1 MIEYKEN
8 YGADAD
14 GNRGR
19 MITEYELE
27 LSDEPEII
35 QQLTEQLEGIDRDEW
50 PLTLPVYLLDR
61 NDDDVEFEVD
71 PRDYL

>member
-1 MIEYKEN
+1 MKTYTEN

-27 LSDEPEII
+27 YSDEPEII
-35 QQLTEQLEGIDRDEW
+35 QQIEEQFEGIDRDEW
-50 PLTLPVYLLDR
+50 PLTVTIYMLDR
-61 NDDDVEFEVD
+61 FDNVVEFEVA
-71 PRDYL
+71 PGDYL